1 MRRFVKVISSY
12 ALGVLVVAGTAL
24 ATPAEEESKQPGR
37 RNTAARAENQG
48 VPEHARLD
56 HETLSEAIRF
66 ERYKEQAAKLQ
77 ARKDSGRTSES
88 ADRPAK
94 RVVKQEKK

>member
-1 MRRFVKVISSY
+1 MRRFSKIVSSY
-12 ALGVLVVAGTAL
+12 TLGVLVVAGTAL
-24 ATPAEEESKQPGR
+24 ATPAEDSNQAAR
-37 RNTAARAENQG
+37 RNNVARAGNQG

-66 ERYKEQAAKLQ
+66 ERYKEQASQLQ
-77 ARKDSGRTSES
+77 ARKDAGRTSES

-94 RVVKQEKK
+94 HVVKQDKK